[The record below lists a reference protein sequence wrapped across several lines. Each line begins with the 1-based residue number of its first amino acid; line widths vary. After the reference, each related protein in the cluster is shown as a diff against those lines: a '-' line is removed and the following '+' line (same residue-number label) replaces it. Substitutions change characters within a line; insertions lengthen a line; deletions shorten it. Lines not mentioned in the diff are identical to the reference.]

1 MNTAQ
6 AARTFVIGDLQGC
19 FSSLEQLLAK
29 INFQEGLDSIYLL
42 GDIINRGP
50 QSLECLRWAVN
61 TPNVTSV
68 LGNHDFHL
76 MAVATGN
83 QRYHRES
90 DTLLDIL
97 HAPDKE
103 ALLDWLR
110 HRPLMIHLAAFNT
123 SLAHAGIPP
132 HWTLEQAQKLAKKV
146 EKRLQAD
153 DWKHFVHH
161 DLYGN
166 SPTTYSIDASKTE
179 RMRYTINAFAR
190 MRLCTATG
198 ELEFKHKFD
207 VSHAPLGFAPWFN
220 YSRIDDSCG
229 RILFGHW
236 STQGLAATEHSLCL
250 DTGCLWGR
258 SLSALCLETQT
269 LSQINCPQYAK
280 PSIAE

>member
-1 MNTAQ
+1 MAVTA
-6 AARTFVIGDLQGC
+6 RSFVIGDLQGC
-19 FSSLEQLLAK
+19 FSSLEQLLAA
-29 INFQEGLDSIYLL
+29 IDFQQGTDKIYLL

-90 DTLLDIL
+90 DTLLAIL
-97 HAPDKE
+97 HAPDKD
-103 ALLDWLR
+103 ALLNWLR
-110 HRPLMIHLAAFNT
+110 HRPLLIHLAEFNT
-123 SLAHAGIPP
+123 TLVHAGVPP
-132 HWTLEQAQKLAKKV
+132 QWSLTQAQHLATKV
-146 EKRLQAD
+146 EKKLRGA
-153 DWKHFVHH
+153 DWKAFVHH

-166 SPTTYSIDASKTE
+166 SPTLYSEDATKTE
-179 RMRYTINAFAR
+179 RLRYTINACAR
-190 MRLCTATG
+190 MRLCTSVG

-207 VSHAPLGFAPWFN
+207 IAHAPAGYAPWFS
-220 YSRIDDSCG
+220 YPRVDDSCG
-229 RILFGHW
+229 KILFGHW
-236 STQGLAATEHSLCL
+236 STQGLVETAQSLCL

-269 LSQINCPQYAK
+269 LTQIDCPQYAK